1 MHQWTKADAR
11 THFVI
16 FVTFKGKK
24 PVIQKLNSKHLIII
38 IYILASLL
46 LVFSI
51 TTFLYQYVIAVGT
64 FKEVIAS
71 FGNNRILTALSLSL
85 LSAFMTA
92 FLAIIFG
99 IPLAYLFAMKDFRGK
114 LLIETLAVD
123 VPQTFPPV
131 AEGMIFLLM
140 LGPHSPF
147 NLAYTFFALVIAK
160 FFISAPF
167 VVSFTA
173 RRFREIKQTGMNLT
187 ARSLGANP
195 FQVFLTIFLPLSRK
209 DIGAGVSLCWSRAMG
224 ELGGSLLFA
233 GVIPY
238 QTEIIPTFIAT
249 QAKTLTI
256 EALAATILVTTA
268 STLSLVSFKH
278 FTLSTKT

>member
-1 MHQWTKADAR
+1 M
-11 THFVI
+11 
-16 FVTFKGKK
+16 
-24 PVIQKLNSKHLIII
+24 QKFNSKYLIII
-38 IYILASLL
+38 LYVLAGLL

-51 TTFLYQYVIAVGT
+51 TTFLYQYVAALGS
-64 FKEVIAS
+64 FKKVIAS

-85 LSAFMTA
+85 LSAFATA

-99 IPLAYLFAMKDFRGK
+99 IPLAYLFSMKEFKGK
-114 LLIETLAVD
+114 LLLETLAVD
-123 VPQTFPPV
+123 VPQTFPPI

-140 LGPHSPF
+140 LGTNSPIH
-147 NLAYTFFALVIAK
+147 LAYTFAALVIAK

-173 RRFREIKQTGMNLT
+173 RRFREIRHTGMNLT

-195 FQVFLTIFLPLSRK
+195 FQVFFTIFIPLSLK

-233 GVIPY
+233 GVIPH

-268 STLSLVSFKH
+268 STLALVSFKH
-278 FTLSTKT
+278 FTLSKT